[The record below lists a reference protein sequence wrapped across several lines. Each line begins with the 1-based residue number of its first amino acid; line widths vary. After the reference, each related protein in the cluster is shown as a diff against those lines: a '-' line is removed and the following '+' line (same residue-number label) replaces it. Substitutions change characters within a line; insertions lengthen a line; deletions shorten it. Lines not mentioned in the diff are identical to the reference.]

1 MFEAKITIDA
11 PQLAAAI
18 DHLATALYMRN
29 GGTATSMPQMPANP
43 TPAVPAQPTAPA
55 AHTAGP
61 TSAYPYNAPAPA
73 PMPTAPAA
81 APAPVAPNSPAVP
94 PAAGMPLASPPQY
107 TVDQIMQAG
116 AMLMDAGKVNDLMN
130 LLHSFGV
137 NAVMDLKPEQ
147 LGAFATE
154 MRKLGAQ
161 I

>member
-1 MFEAKITIDA
+1 MFEAKIIIDA

-29 GGTATSMPQMPANP
+29 GGATAPTPQMPANSTSVAP
-43 TPAVPAQPTAPA
+43 AQTTAPAVP
-55 AHTAGP
+55 TAGT
-61 TSAYPYNAPAPA
+61 TSAYPSNVPATA

>member
-1 MFEAKITIDA
+1 MFEVKITLEA
-11 PQLAAAI
+11 PQLAASI
-18 DHLATALYMRN
+18 EHLATALYAQH
-29 GGTATSMPQMPANP
+29 GLSAA
-43 TPAVPAQPTAPA
+43 PAVQ
-55 AHTAGP
+55 
-61 TSAYPYNAPAPA
+61 APAPA
-73 PMPTAPAA
+73 QQPATTTPPPAMPTAPTA

-94 PAAGMPLASPPQY
+94 PAAGMPLAPPPQY

-116 AMLMDAGKVNDLMN
+116 ATLMDAGKVQELMN

>member
-1 MFEAKITIDA
+1 MFEMKITLEA
-11 PQLAAAI
+11 PQLAASI
-18 DHLATALYMRN
+18 EHLATTLYMQH
-29 GGTATSMPQMPANP
+29 GLSAAPTVQAP
-43 TPAVPAQPTAPA
+43 TPAQQTASVPQPTAPTQQTTA
-55 AHTAGP
+55 A
-61 TSAYPYNAPAPA
+61 APAPQPPA
-73 PMPTAPAA
+73 MPTAPAA
-81 APAPVAPNSPAVP
+81 APAPGAPNSPAVP
-94 PAAGMPLASPPQY
+94 PAAGMPLAPPPQY

-116 AMLMDAGKVNDLMN
+116 ATLMDAGKVQELMN

>member
-1 MFEAKITIDA
+1 
-11 PQLAAAI
+11 
-18 DHLATALYMRN
+18 
-29 GGTATSMPQMPANP
+29 
-43 TPAVPAQPTAPA
+43 
-55 AHTAGP
+55 
-61 TSAYPYNAPAPA
+61 
-73 PMPTAPAA
+73 
-81 APAPVAPNSPAVP
+81 
-94 PAAGMPLASPPQY
+94 MPLAPPPQY

-116 AMLMDAGKVNDLMN
+116 ATLMDAGKVQELMN

>member
-1 MFEAKITIDA
+1 MFEVKITLEA
-11 PQLAAAI
+11 PQLAASI
-18 DHLATALYMRN
+18 EHLATALYAQH
-29 GGTATSMPQMPANP
+29 GLSAA
-43 TPAVPAQPTAPA
+43 PAVQ
-55 AHTAGP
+55 
-61 TSAYPYNAPAPA
+61 APAPA
-73 PMPTAPAA
+73 QQPATTTPPPAMHTAPTA

-94 PAAGMPLASPPQY
+94 PAAGMPLAPPPQY

-116 AMLMDAGKVNDLMN
+116 ATLMDAGKVQELMN

>member
-1 MFEAKITIDA
+1 MFEVKITIDA

-18 DHLATALYMRN
+18 DHLATALYMKN
-29 GGTATSMPQMPANP
+29 GGAAPQMPANP
-43 TPAVPAQPTAPA
+43 TPAAPAQTTAPA
-55 AHTAGP
+55 APMAGP
-61 TSAYPYNAPAPA
+61 TSAYPSNPPAPA

>member
-1 MFEAKITIDA
+1 MFEVKITLEA
-11 PQLAAAI
+11 PQLAASI
-18 DHLATALYMRN
+18 EHLATALYAQH
-29 GGTATSMPQMPANP
+29 GLSAA
-43 TPAVPAQPTAPA
+43 PAVQ
-55 AHTAGP
+55 
-61 TSAYPYNAPAPA
+61 APAPA
-73 PMPTAPAA
+73 QQPATTTPPPAMPTAPTA

-94 PAAGMPLASPPQY
+94 PAAGMPLAPPPQY
-107 TVDQIMQAG
+107 TVYQIMQAG
-116 AMLMDAGKVNDLMN
+116 ATLMDAGKVQELMN

>member
-1 MFEAKITIDA
+1 MFEVKITLEA
-11 PQLAAAI
+11 PQLAASI
-18 DHLATALYMRN
+18 EHLATALYAQH
-29 GGTATSMPQMPANP
+29 GLSAA
-43 TPAVPAQPTAPA
+43 PAVQ
-55 AHTAGP
+55 
-61 TSAYPYNAPAPA
+61 APAPA
-73 PMPTAPAA
+73 QQPAPAPAQQPATTTPPPAMPTAPTA

-94 PAAGMPLASPPQY
+94 PAAGMPLAPPPQY

-116 AMLMDAGKVNDLMN
+116 ATLMDAGKVQELMN

>member
-29 GGTATSMPQMPANP
+29 GGTATSMLQMPANP

-55 AHTAGP
+55 APTAGP
-61 TSAYPYNAPAPA
+61 TSAYPSNAPAPA

>member
-1 MFEAKITIDA
+1 MFEVKITLEA
-11 PQLAAAI
+11 PQLAASI
-18 DHLATALYMRN
+18 EHLATALYAQH
-29 GGTATSMPQMPANP
+29 GLSAA
-43 TPAVPAQPTAPA
+43 PAVQ
-55 AHTAGP
+55 
-61 TSAYPYNAPAPA
+61 APAPA
-73 PMPTAPAA
+73 QQPATTTPPPAMPT

-94 PAAGMPLASPPQY
+94 PAAGMPLAPPPQY

-116 AMLMDAGKVNDLMN
+116 ATLMDAGKVQELMN

>member
-1 MFEAKITIDA
+1 
-11 PQLAAAI
+11 
-18 DHLATALYMRN
+18 
-29 GGTATSMPQMPANP
+29 
-43 TPAVPAQPTAPA
+43 
-55 AHTAGP
+55 
-61 TSAYPYNAPAPA
+61 
-73 PMPTAPAA
+73 MPTAPAA

-94 PAAGMPLASPPQY
+94 PVAGMPLASPPQY